1 MYDTDIEDII
11 EEYELPELPEPA
23 DDPDDGP
30 ATLVL
35 FRQGQGGTWLGDC
48 FTVADA
54 QEYCS
59 REDTHGDGW
68 FVGLRIQQT
77 PEQEAERAERD
88 IALLNAAQKI
98 DRLLGGSS

>member
-1 MYDTDIEDII
+1 MYDHDIEDVI
-11 EEYELPELPEPA
+11 EEYGLPELPEPA

-35 FRQGQGGTWLGDC
+35 SRFGQENIWLGDC

-59 REDTHGDGW
+59 DEDTHGDGW
-68 FVGLRIQQT
+68 FVFYRVQHT
-77 PEQEAERAERD
+77 PEEQAASLERD
-88 IALLNAAQKI
+88 TALLGAARKI